1 MAAVPSV
8 AFPFKGS
15 DTNSYAGQTVPLDA
29 AGNVPVSFA
38 AQPLPAGAAT
48 AARQPAFGVAGT
60 AAADVL
66 TIQGVAAGVA
76 LPADTVVRA
85 AAANRGALSTVKAA
99 SAAVS
104 AGGAGYA
111 VGDTITNAAGVF
123 TVGTVT
129 SGSVTAVTV
138 TTATALTAT
147 PSGALAQTAT
157 SGAGTGC
164 TLTPSYAAAALQ
176 FAAANAGRRGFAVQN
191 QSGGNLWLSGSGTA
205 TADQNSLLLAPGD
218 YFESAPHHTGT
229 GALSIIGTAAGQP
242 FYAREF

>member
-15 DTNSYAGQTVPLDA
+15 DTNSYTGQTVPLDA
-29 AGNVPVSFA
+29 GGNLPVSFT
-38 AQPLPAGAAT
+38 AQPLPAGAST
-48 AARQPAFGVAGT
+48 AAKQPAFGVAGT

-66 TIQGVAAGVA
+66 TVQGAVAGIA

-85 AAANRGALSTVKAA
+85 AAANRGGLSAVKAA

-104 AGGAGYA
+104 AGGSGYA

-138 TTATALTAT
+138 TTPTVLTAT
-147 PSGALAQTAT
+147 SAGALSQTAT

-164 TLTPSYAAAALQ
+164 TLTPTYAATAVQ
-176 FAAANAGRRGFAVQN
+176 FAAANAGRRGFAIQN
-191 QSGGNLWLSGSGTA
+191 QSGSNLWLSGTGTA

-218 YFESAPHHTGT
+218 YFESSPHHTGT
-229 GALSIIGTAAGQP
+229 GALSLIGTTAGQP